1 MLIFLPDSP
10 VQAKWA
16 TAEEKVRFVERVR
29 KNDQGI
35 KQSVWRR
42 EQAMEV
48 LRDPLP
54 WMLFLMVFCQTLV
67 VGGLNTF
74 NSLLI
79 NKAFGF
85 SVSVSQLLGMPLAA
99 FQGILYYL
107 IG

>member
-1 MLIFLPDSP
+1 LIFLPDSP

-16 TAEEKVRFVERVR
+16 TAEEKVKYVERVR

-35 KQSVWRR
+35 KQRIWRA
-42 EQAMEV
+42 EQALEV

-54 WMLFLMVFCQTLV
+54 WLLSMMIFCETLV

-85 SVSVSQLLGMPLAA
+85 SVPDAQLLGLPLAV
-99 FQGILYYL
+99 FQGLLYLL